1 MKITVE
7 HVLTGENEIIVKCQQ
22 LDSEMQEILAYFKK
36 SIKLITAQK
45 DGERFLLQPNEIYY
59 VDSVDNK
66 LFIYTKDAVLESKD
80 SLLYLETHY
89 SDMGLVRIGK
99 SQLANLHHIKTL
111 KSIMNSRIQIT
122 LESGDRLVVSR
133 HYVPAFKS
141 RLGIEH

>member
-1 MKITVE
+1 MGKGFCCNQMKFTLLIPS
-7 HVLTGENEIIVKCQQ
+7 I
-22 LDSEMQEILAYFKK
+22 
-36 SIKLITAQK
+36 IKL
-45 DGERFLLQPNEIYY
+45 F
-59 VDSVDNK
+59 V
-66 LFIYTKDAVLESKD
+66 YTKDAVLESKD
-80 SLLYLETHY
+80 SLLYLETNY
-89 SDMGLVRIGK
+89 SDMGFVRIGK